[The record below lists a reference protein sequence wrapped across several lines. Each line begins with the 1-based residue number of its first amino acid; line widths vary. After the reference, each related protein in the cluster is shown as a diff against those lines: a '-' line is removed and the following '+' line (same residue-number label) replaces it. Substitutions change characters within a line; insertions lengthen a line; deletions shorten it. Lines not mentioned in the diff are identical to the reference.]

1 MARPVRVV
9 FVDDTF
15 TFGGAITSLG
25 HLVAGLR
32 SWDLDITIVSGQDL
46 EVLHDL
52 FPGVR
57 VYSRELHL
65 PWVHSDPFSRSSSA
79 DVVEKLGPL
88 IRVARSLYWV
98 GVGDIG
104 PAVAIGRIAHRHR
117 ADIIHLNNGWQLD
130 GALAA
135 KALGT
140 ICVAH
145 VRGMWK
151 PRPVARPPLVVGLG
165 RRALRTLR
173 YGIVPPRLTL
183 AVSAAVARNVLR
195 REVPAERVRV
205 VHDAIDLDV
214 FHPGAPP
221 AGLRAALGVPEDAV
235 VVGHFGRVIP
245 WKGTLEFVRG
255 FVGAAQALPEVHALI
270 VGDASDG
277 AQDYEDSV
285 RAEVQT
291 LGLSDRVTFAGF
303 RPDVADVMRACDI
316 VVHSSTRSEPFG
328 MVIVEGMATGNAVIA
343 ANAGG
348 PLEIIRDG
356 LDGFLVDPTDPD
368 AIAGRIRAL
377 AADPALRHR
386 IATAGIART
395 RERFSKERYAADV
408 IGAYEEVLG
417 ATIARRS
424 LNPGVHPDGN

>member
-32 SWDLDITIVSGQDL
+32 PWDLDITVVSGQDID
-46 EVLHDL
+46 VLHDL

-57 VYSRELHL
+57 AYSRELRL
-65 PWVHSDPFSRSSSA
+65 PWVHTDPFAASSSD

-88 IRVARSLYWV
+88 TRVARSLYWV
-98 GVGDIG
+98 GVGDIS
-104 PAVAIGRIAHRHR
+104 PAIAIGRIAHRHR

-140 ICVAH
+140 RCIAH
-145 VRGMWK
+145 VRGMWA
-151 PRPVARPPLVVGLG
+151 PRPPRKAPLVVGMG
-165 RRALRTLR
+165 RKALRTLR
-173 YGIVPPRLTL
+173 YDLVPPHMTL
-183 AVSAAVARNVLR
+183 AVSGAVARNVLR
-195 REVPAERVRV
+195 RKVPSDRVRV

-214 FHPGAPP
+214 FHPGAAPE
-221 AGLRAALGVPEDAV
+221 GLLSGLGVPDGAL

-255 FVGAAQALPEVHALI
+255 FAGAAETLPDVHALV

-277 AQDYEDSV
+277 GQDYEDSV
-285 RAEVQT
+285 HAEVER
-291 LGLSDRVTFAGF
+291 LGLSARVTFTGF
-303 RPDVADVMRACDI
+303 RPDVADIMRACDI

-328 MVIVEGMATGNAVIA
+328 MVIVEGMATGNALIA
-343 ANAGG
+343 ADAGG

-356 LDGFLVDPTDPD
+356 IDGFLVDPTD
-368 AIAGRIRAL
+368 AAAMAGRIREL
-377 AADPALRHR
+377 ATDEPLRRR
-386 IATAGIART
+386 IARAGIERT
-395 RERFSKERYAADV
+395 RQQFSKERYAADV
-408 IGAYEEVLG
+408 IAAYEETMGTAVG
-417 ATIARRS
+417 RR
-424 LNPGVHPDGN
+424 